1 MLFQNELINQINS
14 RRDEFLTFDKRW
26 REDVGRYA
34 RRLINLANESSDE
47 IRRKVSVARAPGA
60 IASSE
65 LDLIRSTTF
74 PFEKHWQSH
83 EEARRWA
90 MDVLFNRTTAA
101 ADGSHFIP
109 GRDISVPVAAVQV
122 AFFSNPHTREGTYDK
137 QTAVT
142 LLTPSEIMQSDTD
155 IDSLVGFKRFE
166 GEVDALCKFLRQ
178 HKGWKERHEMMPVG
192 FFDGT
197 LLISYARPR
206 TKIQDRYVE
215 SVLELINLS
224 RETFV
229 PVVGY
234 IDHSYARDLVNLIE
248 TLGEE
253 KSGYSLYDAQILH
266 AHAASDPLLKSWG
279 DRTTFFYCEREGL
292 HDDFLDEQG
301 DPLVGFTY
309 LQTTA
314 DGLPAR
320 LDLPSWIFEAGL
332 LDELVDTI
340 RAECVVGN
348 GYPYPLEAADG
359 AAVIRAED
367 RDRFLRA
374 VQEFYTKEGLDFR
387 VSRKSISKGHRR

>member
-1 MLFQNELINQINS
+1 MLFQNELIHQINS

-26 REDVGRYA
+26 REDVSRYA
-34 RRLINLANESSDE
+34 RRLINLAGESSDE
-47 IRRKVSVARAPGA
+47 IRRRVSVASAPGA
-60 IASSE
+60 IPSSE
-65 LDLIRSTTF
+65 LDLIRSTTLS
-74 PFEKHWQSH
+74 FEKHWQSH

-90 MDVLFNRTTAA
+90 IDVLFNRTTAA

-122 AFFSNPHTREGTYDK
+122 AFFSNPHTREGAYDK
-137 QTAVT
+137 KTAVT

-166 GEVDALCKFLRQ
+166 GEVDALCRFLRK
-178 HKGWKERHEMMPVG
+178 HEGWKERREMMPVG

-234 IDHSYARDLVNLIE
+234 IDHSYARDLVNLVE

-253 KSGYSLYDAQILH
+253 KSSYSLYDAQILH
-266 AHAASDPLLKSWG
+266 AHAPSGPLLKSWG
-279 DRTTFFYCEREGL
+279 DRTGFFYCEREGL

-332 LDELVDTI
+332 LDEVIDTI

-374 VQEFYTKEGLDFR
+374 VQEFYTKEGLSFR

>member
-1 MLFQNELINQINS
+1 MLFQHELIKQINA
-14 RRDEFLTFDKRW
+14 RREEFLSFDKRW
-26 REDVGRYA
+26 REDVSRYA
-34 RRLINLANESSDE
+34 LRLINLAGESSYE
-47 IRRKVSVARAPGA
+47 IRRRASAASAPGA
-60 IASSE
+60 IPSTE
-65 LDLIRSTTF
+65 LDSIGSTTVHF
-74 PFEKHWQSH
+74 GKRWQSH

-90 MDVLFNRTTAA
+90 MDALLNRTTAA

-122 AFFSNPHTREGTYDK
+122 AFFSNPHTREGRYNKET
-137 QTAVT
+137 TVA
-142 LLTPSEIMQSDTD
+142 LLTPSEIMQSATD
-155 IDSLVGFKRFE
+155 IDSLVGFRRFQ

-178 HKGWKERHEMMPVG
+178 REGWQKNDERMPLA

-206 TKIQDRYVE
+206 TPIQDEYVE

-224 RETFV
+224 RETGV

-266 AHAASDPLLKSWG
+266 AKVASGPLLKSWG
-279 DRTTFFYCEREGL
+279 DRTGFFYCEREGL
-292 HDDFLDEQG
+292 HDNFLDEQG
-301 DPLVGFTY
+301 DPLVGFSY

-332 LDELVDTI
+332 LDEVVSVI

-367 RDRFLRA
+367 RSRFLRA
-374 VQEFYTKEGLDFR
+374 MQEFYAKEGLDFR